1 MSDVNMQLTKSFS
14 LSEMIFSE
22 TAERFS
28 LHNYPSAEEISELR
42 NLCVN
47 VLQPLRDALGV
58 PVIVNSGYR
67 GIAVNKK
74 IGGSLTSQH
83 MKGQAADI
91 RVVGMDAQSVC
102 EKIIE
107 LGLPFDQLIFEGT
120 WTHVSYNA
128 KGNRKQVL
136 TAHFAPGMKTSYTS
150 GLPKR

>member
-1 MSDVNMQLTKSFS
+1 MQLSKNFY

-28 LHNYPSAEEISELR
+28 LNNDPGAAEIAELK

-47 VLQPLRDALGV
+47 ILQPLRDALGV

-67 GIAVNKK
+67 GPAVNKH
-74 IGGSLTSQH
+74 IGGSVNSQH

-91 RVVGMDAQSVC
+91 RAIGMNAQSVC

-107 LGLPFDQLIFEGT
+107 LDLPFDQLIFEGT
-120 WTHVSYNA
+120 WTHVSHNA
-128 KGNRKQVL
+128 RGNRKQVL
-136 TAHFAPGMKTSYTS
+136 TAHFAPGMRTRYTP
-150 GLPKR
+150 GLPVR